1 MKNENVAKINKLGKI
16 SRIFINIVR
25 VFVIIGIVC
34 VPIACA
40 LVMLIPNDSMKVT
53 GSGSAQIIIEDDAF
67 LESLL
72 NIDIEEADID
82 GNFFGMDVKWL
93 VTDENDAEDNRVISI
108 EGGLNEFTAK
118 QVKFIALGSAF
129 SAEIVLICI
138 LVALCFA
145 KKLAIALENCNSPFE
160 EEVLKK
166 MKGFGIALAIWAGA
180 VLLIGGISGVF
191 AAFVVIIV
199 LLFISVFK
207 YGAQL
212 QQESDETL

>member
-40 LVMLIPNDSMKVT
+40 FVMMIPNDSVKVT
-53 GSGSAQIIIEDDAF
+53 GSGTAQIVIEDD
-67 LESLL
+67 SLL
-72 NIDIEEADID
+72 EHITDIEVEEADID

-93 VTDENDAEDNRVISI
+93 VTDEKNTDNQRVINIDGGIDEFSVKHIKLMAVGSAISI
-108 EGGLNEFTAK
+108 EVVL
-118 QVKFIALGSAF
+118 VC
-129 SAEIVLICI
+129 VLI
-138 LVALCFA
+138 ALCFA
-145 KKLAIALENCNSPFE
+145 KKLALALENCNSPFE
-160 EEVLKK
+160 EEVLRR

-180 VLLIGGISGVF
+180 VLIVGGISGIV
-191 AAFVVIIV
+191 AAFVVIVV
-199 LLFISVFK
+199 LLFISIFK

>member
-34 VPIACA
+34 IPIACIF
-40 LVMLIPNDSMKVT
+40 VMMIPNDSMKVT
-53 GSGSAQIIIEDDAF
+53 GSGSAQIIIEDDEF
-67 LESLL
+67 LEELL
-72 NIDIEEADID
+72 DIEIEEADID
-82 GNFFGMDVKWL
+82 GNFFGMDVKWF
-93 VTDENDAEDNRVISI
+93 VTDEKDAESNRVISI

-118 QVKFIALGSAF
+118 QVKFVALGSAF
-129 SAEIVLICI
+129 SAEILLICI

-160 EEVLKK
+160 EEVLRR
-166 MKGFGIALAIWAGA
+166 MKGFGIALAVWAGA
-180 VLLIGGISGVF
+180 VLLLGGISGI
-191 AAFVVIIV
+191 AAVFVVLIV
-199 LLFISVFK
+199 LLFISIFK

>member
-34 VPIACA
+34 IPIACIF
-40 LVMLIPNDSMKVT
+40 VMMIPNDSMKVT
-53 GSGSAQIIIEDDAF
+53 GSGSAQIVMEDDAM
-67 LESLL
+67 LEHILDL
-72 NIDIEEADID
+72 DIQESDFDVKI
-82 GNFFGMDVKWL
+82 FGLKIKWL
-93 VTDENDAEDNRVISI
+93 VTDEKNADDQRVTNID
-108 EGGLNEFTAK
+108 GGIDELS
-118 QVKFIALGSAF
+118 VKHIKLIALGSAF

-160 EEVLKK
+160 EEVLRR
-166 MKGFGIALAIWAGA
+166 MKGFGIALAVWAGA